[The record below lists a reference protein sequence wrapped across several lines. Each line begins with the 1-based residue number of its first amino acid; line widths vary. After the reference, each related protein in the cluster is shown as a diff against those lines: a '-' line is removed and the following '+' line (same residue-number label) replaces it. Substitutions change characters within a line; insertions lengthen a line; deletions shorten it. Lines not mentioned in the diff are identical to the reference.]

1 VAKREVVETRP
12 RGKVYLTDDLQEVRR
27 WLGKECRKGPKRAG
41 LYDGREISDTEAT
54 ESKAAE

>member
-27 WLGKECRKGPKRAG
+27 WLAKECRKGPKRAPLRRQRDERHRSAG
-41 LYDGREISDTEAT
+41 
-54 ESKAAE
+54 SK